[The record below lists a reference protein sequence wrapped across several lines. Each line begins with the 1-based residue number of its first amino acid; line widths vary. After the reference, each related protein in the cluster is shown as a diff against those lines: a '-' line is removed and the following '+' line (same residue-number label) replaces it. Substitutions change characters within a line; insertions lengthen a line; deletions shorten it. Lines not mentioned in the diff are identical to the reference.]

1 MRHFVPVSMLL
12 VVLLGLIGCT
22 APAPATNVPPPPSS
36 PPALAQPT
44 LPAVAPSATSL
55 PSALPS
61 THPPVALRPTSL
73 PPTPTTAPVADA
85 GWSQV
90 VAANTGPPAR
100 YDHSA
105 VFDPVRQQLVIF
117 GGRDTET
124 FGDTWIFDRTTRLW
138 HAVDSAGPAARF
150 GHGAVYD
157 AVHRRMLIVMGQG
170 TEFFN
175 DVWAFDLDQET
186 WTELKANDRSATAP
200 RPRYGQSAVLDAQG
214 RVLISHGF
222 SDQGRFDDTWAFD
235 VAAARWV
242 NLTPTSGPKPL
253 KRCLHALIYEAA
265 ADRMLLFGGCSSG
278 FGPCPQGDLW
288 AFDLK
293 TTTWT
298 ELTPRGAAPSAR
310 SNASLVYEAASRTLF
325 LFGGKTAS
333 GASAET
339 WSYDLDGNV
348 WMQLERID
356 GPSARSSQ
364 ATSYDT
370 QTQRT
375 LIFGGLTADG
385 SSADLW
391 EWTGRLQNML

>member
-1 MRHFVPVSMLL
+1 MRRFVPVSMLS

-22 APAPATNVPPPPSS
+22 APAPAANAPLQPSTS
-36 PPALAQPT
+36 PALTQPTPPA
-44 LPAVAPSATSL
+44 VVPSATSL
-55 PSALPS
+55 LPTPQAAPSATRLPP
-61 THPPVALRPTSL
+61 TRPPAAPPPTSL
-73 PPTPTTAPVADA
+73 PPTTMATSVAQG
-85 GWSQV
+85 GWSQID
-90 VAANTGPPAR
+90 AANSGPPAR

-105 VFDPVRQQLVIF
+105 VVDPVRQQLVIF

-124 FGDTWIFDRTTRLW
+124 FGDTWIFDRATRMW
-138 HAVDSAGPAARF
+138 RAVDSAGPAPRF

-157 AVHRRMLIVMGQG
+157 AVQRRMLIVMGQG
-170 TEFFN
+170 ADFFN

-186 WTELKANDRSATAP
+186 WTELKANDGS
-200 RPRYGQSAVLDAQG
+200 
-214 RVLISHGF
+214 
-222 SDQGRFDDTWAFD
+222 
-235 VAAARWV
+235 AAARWV
-242 NLTPTSGPKPL
+242 NLTPTSGSKPL

-265 ADRMLLFGGCSSG
+265 ADRMILFGGCSSG

-298 ELTPRGAAPSAR
+298 ELTPRGAAPTAR
-310 SNASLVYEAASRTLF
+310 SNASLVYEAATRSLF
-325 LFGGKTAS
+325 LFGGKTES

-339 WSYDLDGNV
+339 WSYDLDGNE
-348 WMQLERID
+348 WMQLERAD

-370 QTQRT
+370 QTGRA

-391 EWTGRLQNML
+391 EWTG